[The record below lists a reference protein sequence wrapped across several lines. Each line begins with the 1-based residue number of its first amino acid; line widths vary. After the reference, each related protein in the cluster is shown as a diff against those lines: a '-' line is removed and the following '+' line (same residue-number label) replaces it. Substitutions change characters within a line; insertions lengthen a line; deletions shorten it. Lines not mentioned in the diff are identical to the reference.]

1 MKFNSKIIL
10 DRLNRVPDMGAQ
22 FENIFRYVLT
32 AATLQSE
39 RKLSA
44 NDLKNLSKIFQKS
57 LPAPLKEKFTETLL
71 VLDHNDQPIG
81 HSIWLLVRL
90 AGLKHSGVL
99 LMITRQNEVLL
110 SQRAND
116 ISDGGSLD
124 FTAGGGLSVFGEKAV
139 KKHAIQEL
147 FEEVFSLPISPL
159 MSLQEKRISFLGHQW
174 VNKEDGK
181 FGLVY
186 SKNFVH
192 HLAWNS
198 DLPPIRPN
206 NESKQVLWMPRE
218 KFLELPHRKNTQLSY
233 DLKVLFS
240 NSELITKLMNLVN

>member
-44 NDLKNLSKIFQKS
+44 NDLKGLSKVFQKS
-57 LPAPLKEKFTETLL
+57 LPAPLKEKFTENLL
-71 VLDHNDQPIG
+71 VLDHHDRPLG
-81 HSIWLLVRL
+81 HANWLLVRL

-99 LMITRQNEVLL
+99 IMVTRQNQILL
-110 SQRAND
+110 SQRAGD

-124 FTAGGGLSVFGEKAV
+124 FTAGGGLPVFGEQAIR
-139 KKHAIQEL
+139 KHALQEL
-147 FEEVFSLPISPL
+147 FEEVFSFPYKPL
-159 MSLQEKRISFLGHQW
+159 ISLQEKYISFLGHHW
-174 VNKEDGK
+174 INREDGK

-186 SKNFVH
+186 SKNFIH
-192 HLAWNS
+192 HL
-198 DLPPIRPN
+198 
-206 NESKQVLWMPRE
+206 
-218 KFLELPHRKNTQLSY
+218 F
-233 DLKVLFS
+233 
-240 NSELITKLMNLVN
+240 